1 MSRLRNLPSH
11 HGRMRR
17 WQGSRAGGW
26 LWRSRRHHRTSRDRL
41 QTPSWTINRRDTNGT
56 EQWPLVLPLLLL
68 DRLLA
73 YLSTRGRLF
82 SYSFSNSATVTST
95 SCSATPTAAP
105 AADQPTTLSWPLA
118 LPSLALRGPYPQTHT
133 CIPPRCAS
141 LDEVFTFLTRRYAIQ
156 HQTMPLGFL
165 VFSFG
170 DKVCGFVF
178 KMKAKGGRAWREVMP
193 DSYRK
198 KQRGAI
204 RDLANLWRLTRNRK
218 LKQEMGARQVH
229 LDSGT
234 YRNGVGPTHFHQCG
248 ALLFSLF

>member
-1 MSRLRNLPSH
+1 
-11 HGRMRR
+11 MRR
-17 WQGSRAGGW
+17 WQGSPAGGW
-26 LWRSRRHHRTSRDRL
+26 LCRSRRHHRTSRDRL

-178 KMKAKGGRAWREVMP
+178 KMKAKGGRAWREVIP
-193 DSYRK
+193 
-198 KQRGAI
+198 I
-204 RDLANLWRLTRNRK
+204 
-218 LKQEMGARQVH
+218 
-229 LDSGT
+229 GT
-234 YRNGVGPTHFHQCG
+234 GRSSEGRYGI
-248 ALLFSLF
+248 